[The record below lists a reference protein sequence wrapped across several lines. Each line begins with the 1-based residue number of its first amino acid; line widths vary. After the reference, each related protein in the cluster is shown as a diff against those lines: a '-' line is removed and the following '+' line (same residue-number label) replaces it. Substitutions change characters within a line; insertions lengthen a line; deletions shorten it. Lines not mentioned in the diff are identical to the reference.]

1 MIVELINMRFN
12 LNLEACQL
20 RYYTVS
26 KLILGFR
33 NKQGIQLTPEE
44 EQLFKCAYDNSFCKN
59 RRQTLDRSFLIS
71 RVGNDAEQKLYE
83 RLNAIDAQLN
93 RITSVAHYAIPHPQN
108 ENVEGYGPYDDLNS
122 IPTVMKGER
131 EERW

>member
-1 MIVELINMRFN
+1 MRFN

-44 EQLFKCAYDNSFCKN
+44 EQLFKCGYDNSFCKN
-59 RRQTLDRSFLIS
+59 RRQTLDRAFLIS
-71 RVGNDAEQKLYE
+71 RVGNDAEQKLYD
-83 RLNAIDAQLN
+83 RLIAIDTQLN
-93 RITSVAHYAIPHPQN
+93 RITCVGDSPNPK
-108 ENVEGYGPYDDLNS
+108 E
-122 IPTVMKGER
+122 
-131 EERW
+131 